1 MMGHKQHVSAKVI
14 EQGEGNHTE
23 HSDTSSAI
31 DHVNHSNITG
41 DMQHEKD
48 AKTSTQQPVYR
59 GQCLYTG
66 RA

>member
-41 DMQHEKD
+41 DMQHEKMPKLLRSNQFT
-48 AKTSTQQPVYR
+48 AGPMPLHR
-59 GQCLYTG
+59 
-66 RA
+66 